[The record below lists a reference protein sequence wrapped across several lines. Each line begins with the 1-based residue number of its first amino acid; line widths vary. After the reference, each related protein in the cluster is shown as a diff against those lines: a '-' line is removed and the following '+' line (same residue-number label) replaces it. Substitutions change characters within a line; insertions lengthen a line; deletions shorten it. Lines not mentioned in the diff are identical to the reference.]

1 MCGKDVQKRNFLSL
15 KTEKKVKEIT
25 LSIIDV
31 ILSSSHCRPSLTN
44 QTDQNIGRI

>member
-25 LSIIDV
+25 LSIIGHTF
-31 ILSSSHCRPSLTN
+31 IFTLSS
-44 QTDQNIGRI
+44 